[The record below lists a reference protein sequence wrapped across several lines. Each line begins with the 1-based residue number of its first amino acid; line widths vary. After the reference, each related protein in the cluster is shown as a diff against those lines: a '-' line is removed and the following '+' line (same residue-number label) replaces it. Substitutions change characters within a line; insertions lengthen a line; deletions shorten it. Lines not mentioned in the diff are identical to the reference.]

1 MGEMADMALEHT
13 ITFEEQRSSYRV
25 GEMTDQEAY
34 DAGIIDELGYEIPSG
49 LMSNTDSMAVAKVA
63 KLGTPHLPGPEIEPM
78 LALVERATR
87 DQTVDVE
94 KMEKLLA
101 MAERLQAKRAESEY
115 DQAMNAA
122 QSEMQPVARDS
133 DNPQTRSRY
142 VSYGALDRA
151 VRPIY
156 TAHGFSLSFGT
167 RATGPDRVTI
177 TCRVSHRAGHTERVE
192 IEMPAD
198 GKGAK
203 GGDVQTK
210 THATGSA
217 VSYGMRYLLKMI
229 FNIAVGEYDDDGNAA
244 GARKPVRPVY
254 TAPKP
259 ASPASQPTK
268 APSEPAGKGLT
279 AVLNVLNAFQE
290 RCKAKL
296 VEKAQSD
303 PQSLPYWQRYASDK
317 GWILPNEPI
326 DRILGNVTQVFVLD
340 RARDVHGNSA
350 AVQEQFLAH
359 EKAVKAMMEEAAM
372 ATIEERAEPPS
383 IAGHKDK
390 ANLGCPNCGHKDVG
404 LSKEFDGIL
413 ECQACKWQ
421 WDVETGD
428 YFEEHEW
435 EKIICPIPPP
445 GVTKKEY
452 DQQPM
457 TLGQLFRTDSKRA
470 YGLCM
475 NNSEAKAKLGRDF
488 KGKHYPP
495 SNADIEFGRACDQ
508 AKFHME
514 QNKNTGEDS
523 DPDTNAPF

>member
-1 MGEMADMALEHT
+1 MP
-13 ITFEEQRSSYRV
+13 
-25 GEMTDQEAY
+25 EA
-34 DAGIIDELGYEIPSG
+34 IR
-49 LMSNTDSMAVAKVA
+49 
-63 KLGTPHLPGPEIEPM
+63 GPEIEPM

-87 DQTVDVE
+87 DSTVDVE

-167 RATGPDRVTI
+167 RSAGPDRVTI

-229 FNIAVGEYDDDGNAA
+229 FNIAIDEYDDDGNAA
-244 GARKPVRPVY
+244 AGKRAQFTPRPAPAPV
-254 TAPKP
+254 KP
-259 ASPASQPTK
+259 ASPASQPAK
-268 APSEPAGKGLT
+268 APSKPAGKGLT
-279 AVLNVLNAFQE
+279 AVLNAFQE

-296 VEKAQSD
+296 VEKAKSD
-303 PQSLPYWQRYASDK
+303 PASVPYWQRYATDK

-340 RARDVHGNSA
+340 RSRDVHGNSA

-359 EKAVKAMMEEAAM
+359 EKAVLAMM
-372 ATIEERAEPPS
+372 AEPQEPVDEPPPPLLPKP
-383 IAGHKDK
+383 AGVHREHSMGGAVDA

-413 ECQACKWQ
+413 ECQGCKWQ
-421 WDVETGD
+421 WDVVSGD

-435 EKIICPIPPP
+435 QKVICPIPPP

-452 DQQPM
+452 DAQPM

-470 YGLCM
+470 YGLAM

-495 SNADIEFGRACDQ
+495 SNADIEFGRACDH

-514 QNKNTGEDS
+514 QSKNKNTDSEDS
-523 DPDTNAPF
+523 NPY

>member
-1 MGEMADMALEHT
+1 MIDPDQTLDIGLPADVEH
-13 ITFEEQRSSYRV
+13 QQPAMKMR
-25 GEMTDQEAY
+25 
-34 DAGIIDELGYEIPSG
+34 
-49 LMSNTDSMAVAKVA
+49 
-63 KLGTPHLPGPEIEPM
+63 GPEIEPM

-87 DQTVDVE
+87 DSTIDVE
-94 KMEKLLA
+94 KMERLLA

-122 QSEMQPVARDS
+122 QSEMLPVARDS

-177 TCRVSHRAGHTERVE
+177 TCRVSHRAGHTDRVE

-244 GARKPVRPVY
+244 AGAKRQQY
-254 TAPKP
+254 TPKAAPTPFKRAKP
-259 ASPASQPTK
+259 ASPAS
-268 APSEPAGKGLT
+268 PASPKGL
-279 AVLNVLNAFQE
+279 ASVLNAFME

-296 VEKAQSD
+296 VEKAKANVVN
-303 PQSLPYWQRYASDK
+303 LPYWDMYAQDR
-317 GWILPNEPI
+317 GWILPNETI
-326 DRILGNVTQVFVLD
+326 EAILGNPAQVFVLD
-340 RARDVHGNSA
+340 YNKDVAGNTP
-350 AVQEQFLAH
+350 AVTEQFLAH
-359 EKAVKAMMEEAAM
+359 EKAVMSLAAEHPVEGAIQDGVGPNFEE
-372 ATIEERAEPPS
+372 PVS
-383 IAGHKDK
+383 IAGTKD
-390 ANLGCPNCGHKDVG
+390 ASAQGCPNCGHKAVVM
-404 LSKEFDGIL
+404 SKDYDGIL
-413 ECQACKWQ
+413 VCQACAWQ
-421 WDVETGD
+421 WDVQTGD

-435 EKIICPIPPP
+435 QKVICPIPPP
-445 GVTKKEY
+445 GTTKRDY

-457 TLGQLFRTDSKRA
+457 TLGQVFRVDNKRA
-470 YGLCM
+470 YGLTM
-475 NNSEAKAKLGRDF
+475 NCSEAKARLGRDW
-488 KGKHYPP
+488 KGKHYAP
-495 SNADIEFGRACDQ
+495 SDADIAFGRACDQ
-508 AKFHME
+508 AKVHME
-514 QNKNTGEDS
+514 QAKEQGE
-523 DPDTNAPF
+523 PDNEIDQPF

>member
-1 MGEMADMALEHT
+1 
-13 ITFEEQRSSYRV
+13 
-25 GEMTDQEAY
+25 MTDAIDIEHNQQAVQ
-34 DAGIIDELGYEIPSG
+34 GI
-49 LMSNTDSMAVAKVA
+49 KVR
-63 KLGTPHLPGPEIEPM
+63 GPEIEPM

-87 DQTVDVE
+87 DQTVGVE

-122 QSEMQPVARDS
+122 QSEMLPVARDS

-203 GGDVQTK
+203 GGDVQTR

-229 FNIAVGEYDDDGNAA
+229 FNIAVGEYDDDGSAA
-244 GARKPVRPVY
+244 SPKR
-254 TAPKP
+254 TATPFKRAESAQPGKVPRVPGKVKP
-259 ASPASQPTK
+259 AQ
-268 APSEPAGKGLT
+268 SEPVSGKGLL
-279 AVLNVLNAFQE
+279 AVLDVFQE

-296 VEKAQSD
+296 VEKAKSD
-303 PQSLPYWQRYASDK
+303 HENAPYWQRYAVDR
-317 GWILPNEPI
+317 GWILPTEGI
-326 DRILGNVTQVFVLD
+326 EAIMGNATQVFVLD
-340 RARDVHGNSA
+340 RTKDISGNSA

-359 EKAVKAMMEEAAM
+359 EKAVRSLA
-372 ATIEERAEPPS
+372 IELKGGDVDEPDEPVS
-383 IAGHKDK
+383 IAGTKD
-390 ANLGCPNCGHKDVG
+390 ASAQGCPNCGHKAVIM
-404 LSKEFDGIL
+404 SKDFDGIL
-413 ECQACKWQ
+413 VCQACAWQ
-421 WDVETGD
+421 WDVQTGD

-435 EKIICPIPPP
+435 QKVICPIPPP
-445 GVTKKEY
+445 GTTKKEY
-452 DQQPM
+452 DRQPM
-457 TLGQLFRTDSKRA
+457 TLGQVFRVDNKRA
-470 YGLCM
+470 YGLVM
-475 NNSEAKAKLGRDF
+475 NNSEAKARLGRDW
-488 KGKHYPP
+488 KGKHYAP
-495 SNADIEFGRACDQ
+495 SDADIAFGRACDQ
-508 AKFHME
+508 ARAHLE
-514 QNKNTGEDS
+514 QAKEQDSGEDPNPYDDMS
-523 DPDTNAPF
+523 P

>member
-1 MGEMADMALEHT
+1 M
-13 ITFEEQRSSYRV
+13 
-25 GEMTDQEAY
+25 GEMTDYHMHDQP
-34 DAGIIDELGYEIPSG
+34 IDTGDQ
-49 LMSNTDSMAVAKVA
+49 T
-63 KLGTPHLPGPEIEPM
+63 HLPVSKRPQGPEIEPM

-229 FNIAVGEYDDDGNAA
+229 FNVSVGEFDDDGNAA
-244 GARKPVRPVY
+244 GAKVGKSAATFPPKA
-254 TAPKP
+254 APTPFK
-259 ASPASQPTK
+259 K
-268 APSEPAGKGLT
+268 APAVKPTEPVSGKGLT
-279 AVLNVLNAFQE
+279 AALNAFQE
-290 RCKAKL
+290 RCKERLVSKAKSNQ
-296 VEKAQSD
+296 EN
-303 PQSLPYWQRYASDK
+303 LPYWQRYAVDR

-326 DRILGNVTQVFVLD
+326 DRILGDLVAPVFVLD
-340 RARDVHGNSA
+340 YSKDVAGNTP
-350 AVQEQFLAH
+350 AVTEQFLAH
-359 EKAVKAMMEEAAM
+359 EKAVMALAAERPVEGAVQDGVGPNFEE
-372 ATIEERAEPPS
+372 PVS
-383 IAGHKDK
+383 IAGTKDSS
-390 ANLGCPNCGHKDVG
+390 AQGCPNCGHKAVVM
-404 LSKEFDGIL
+404 SKDYDGIL
-413 ECQACKWQ
+413 VCQACALQ
-421 WDVETGD
+421 WDIETGN
-428 YFEEHEW
+428 YYEEHEW
-435 EKIICPIPPP
+435 QKVICPIPPKGIP
-445 GVTKKEY
+445 KREY
-452 DQQPM
+452 DKQPS
-457 TLGQLFRTDSKRA
+457 TLGQIAREDSKRFF
-470 YGLCM
+470 GIVK
-475 NNSEAKAKLGRDF
+475 NNTEAKGWVGRD
-488 KGKHYPP
+488 GKQRPP
-495 SNADIEFGRACDQ
+495 SDSDIAFAAACRE
-508 AKFHME
+508 AVFHME
-514 QNKNTGEDS
+514 QSKEQDTGEDANPA
-523 DPDTNAPF
+523 DDVPY

>member
-1 MGEMADMALEHT
+1 MNDSPTNQNPAV
-13 ITFEEQRSSYRV
+13 I
-25 GEMTDQEAY
+25 
-34 DAGIIDELGYEIPSG
+34 EIGQP
-49 LMSNTDSMAVAKVA
+49 VR
-63 KLGTPHLPGPEIEPM
+63 GPEIEPM

-87 DQTVDVE
+87 DQSVDVE

-122 QSEMQPVARDS
+122 QSEMLPVARDS

-244 GARKPVRPVY
+244 AGPKRAQSAYKPGPTPFKR
-254 TAPKP
+254 AKP
-259 ASPASQPTK
+259 ASPASP
-268 APSEPAGKGLT
+268 KGLT
-279 AVLNVLNAFQE
+279 ALLNDFLE
-290 RCKAKL
+290 RCKERL
-296 VEKAQSD
+296 VSVAQED
-303 PQSLPYWQRYASDK
+303 GESLPYWQRYAVDK

-326 DRILGNVTQVFVLD
+326 TAILGNVNQVFKVD
-340 RARDVHGNSA
+340 YTKDVKANTAS
-350 AVQEQFLAH
+350 VQEQFLAH
-359 EKAVKAMMEEAAM
+359 EKAVMAM
-372 ATIEERAEPPS
+372 AAEAVEGAVQDGVGPNFDEPVS
-383 IAGHKDK
+383 IAGAKD
-390 ANLGCPNCGHKDVG
+390 ASAQGCPNCGHKSVVM
-404 LSKEFDGIL
+404 SKDYDGIL
-413 ECQACKWQ
+413 VCQACAWQ
-421 WDVETGD
+421 WDVVSGD
-428 YFEEHEW
+428 YYEEHEW
-435 EKIICPIPPP
+435 QKVICPIPPP
-445 GVTKKEY
+445 GMTKKEY

-457 TLGQLFRTDSKRA
+457 TLGQVFRVDNKRA
-470 YGLCM
+470 YGLTM
-475 NNSEAKAKLGRDF
+475 NCSEAKARLGRDW
-488 KGKHYPP
+488 KGKHYGP
-495 SNADIEFGRACDQ
+495 SDADIAFGRACDQ
-508 AKFHME
+508 ARAHLE
-514 QNKNTGEDS
+514 QAKEQDSGEDPNPYDDMS
-523 DPDTNAPF
+523 P

>member
-1 MGEMADMALEHT
+1 VDSNHRLPKSHNMND
-13 ITFEEQRSSYRV
+13 SSTTQNPAVIEV
-25 GEMTDQEAY
+25 G
-34 DAGIIDELGYEIPSG
+34 PP
-49 LMSNTDSMAVAKVA
+49 AVR
-63 KLGTPHLPGPEIEPM
+63 GPEIEPM

-244 GARKPVRPVY
+244 AGRKPMRPAY

-268 APSEPAGKGLT
+268 APSEPVGKGLT
-279 AVLNVLNAFQE
+279 SVLNAFQE
-290 RCKAKL
+290 RCKQKL

-303 PQSLPYWQRYASDK
+303 PQSLPYWQQYAVEK

-359 EKAVKAMMEEAAM
+359 ESAVKAMMMTEPQDAVGGLVGELQP
-372 ATIEERAEPPS
+372 EDKPPS
-383 IAGHKDK
+383 IAGHTNK

-413 ECQACKWQ
+413 ECQACAWQ
-421 WDVETGD
+421 WDIVSGD
-428 YFEEHEW
+428 YYEEHPW
-435 EKIICPIPPP
+435 AAVVCPIPPKGMP
-445 GVTKKEY
+445 KKQY
-452 DQQPM
+452 DEQPM
-457 TLGQLFRTDSKRA
+457 TLGQIARMDPKRFF
-470 YGLCM
+470 GIVK
-475 NNSEAKAKLGRDF
+475 NNQEAKGWTDRN
-488 KGKHYPP
+488 GKTRPP
-495 SNADIEFGRACDQ
+495 SDADVAFALACRH
-508 AKFHME
+508 AVLHME
-514 QNKNTGEDS
+514 QSKTLAEEDS
-523 DPDTNAPF
+523 GQPF

>member
-1 MGEMADMALEHT
+1 MKDPNQPNQP
-13 ITFEEQRSSYRV
+13 IDI
-25 GEMTDQEAY
+25 DQAQ
-34 DAGIIDELGYEIPSG
+34 
-49 LMSNTDSMAVAKVA
+49 AVAVRW
-63 KLGTPHLPGPEIEPM
+63 PCGPEIEPM

-94 KMEKLLA
+94 KMERLLV

-167 RATGPDRVTI
+167 RATGPDRVVV

-192 IEMPAD
+192 IDMPAD

-244 GARKPVRPVY
+244 AGKRPYAAPRAYPEPGKVPGVPGTVRP
-254 TAPKP
+254 A
-259 ASPASQPTK
+259 K
-268 APSEPAGKGLT
+268 APSEPVGKGLT
-279 AVLNVLNAFQE
+279 AVLNAFQE
-290 RCKAKL
+290 RCKQKL
-296 VEKAQSD
+296 VEKAKSD
-303 PQSLPYWQRYASDK
+303 PAGLPYWQRYASDK

-326 DRILGNVTQVFVLD
+326 EAILGNVTQVFVLD

-359 EKAVKAMMEEAAM
+359 EKAVMAMMAWDKEPYEEAWTQGAGGKV
-372 ATIEERAEPPS
+372 APEEQGAEPTS
-383 IAGHKDK
+383 IAGHKDA

-413 ECQACKWQ
+413 ECQGCKWQ
-421 WDVETGD
+421 WDVESGD
-428 YFEEHEW
+428 YYEEHEW
-435 EKIICPIPPP
+435 QKIICPIQPP

-470 YGLCM
+470 YGLAM

-508 AKFHME
+508 ARFHME
-514 QNKNTGEDS
+514 QAKNKNTGEDPNPE
-523 DPDTNAPF
+523 DDVPY

>member
-1 MGEMADMALEHT
+1 MNDSSQPIDIGKLPICDPPPP
-13 ITFEEQRSSYRV
+13 EQPV
-25 GEMTDQEAY
+25 
-34 DAGIIDELGYEIPSG
+34 
-49 LMSNTDSMAVAKVA
+49 AVR
-63 KLGTPHLPGPEIEPM
+63 GPEIEPM

-87 DQTVDVE
+87 DQTGDGE

-244 GARKPVRPVY
+244 AGRKPQFTQKPAP
-254 TAPKP
+254 TPKP
-259 ASPASQPTK
+259 ASPASQPAK
-268 APSEPAGKGLT
+268 ARPVANRIGLT
-279 AVLNVLNAFQE
+279 AVLNDFQE
-290 RCKAKL
+290 R
-296 VEKAQSD
+296 
-303 PQSLPYWQRYASDK
+303 
-317 GWILPNEPI
+317 
-326 DRILGNVTQVFVLD
+326 
-340 RARDVHGNSA
+340 
-350 AVQEQFLAH
+350 
-359 EKAVKAMMEEAAM
+359 
-372 ATIEERAEPPS
+372 
-383 IAGHKDK
+383 
-390 ANLGCPNCGHKDVG
+390 
-404 LSKEFDGIL
+404 
-413 ECQACKWQ
+413 
-421 WDVETGD
+421 
-428 YFEEHEW
+428 
-435 EKIICPIPPP
+435 
-445 GVTKKEY
+445 
-452 DQQPM
+452 
-457 TLGQLFRTDSKRA
+457 
-470 YGLCM
+470 
-475 NNSEAKAKLGRDF
+475 
-488 KGKHYPP
+488 
-495 SNADIEFGRACDQ
+495 
-508 AKFHME
+508 
-514 QNKNTGEDS
+514 
-523 DPDTNAPF
+523 

>member
-1 MGEMADMALEHT
+1 
-13 ITFEEQRSSYRV
+13 
-25 GEMTDQEAY
+25 MTDAIDIEHNQQAVQ
-34 DAGIIDELGYEIPSG
+34 GI
-49 LMSNTDSMAVAKVA
+49 KVR
-63 KLGTPHLPGPEIEPM
+63 GPEIEPM

-122 QSEMQPVARDS
+122 QSEMLPVARDS

-167 RATGPDRVTI
+167 RASGPDRVTI

-229 FNIAVGEYDDDGNAA
+229 FNVSVGEFDDDGNAA
-244 GARKPVRPVY
+244 AGPKRASRP
-254 TAPKP
+254 APTPFKRAKP
-259 ASPASQPTK
+259 ASPASQASP
-268 APSEPAGKGLT
+268 KGL
-279 AVLNVLNAFQE
+279 ASALNAFRE

-296 VEKAQSD
+296 VEKAKANVVN
-303 PQSLPYWQRYASDK
+303 LPYWDMYAQDQ
-317 GWILPNEPI
+317 GWILSNETI
-326 DRILGNVTQVFVLD
+326 EAILGHGAWSPVFVLD
-340 RARDVHGNSA
+340 YNKDVAGNTP
-350 AVQEQFLAH
+350 AVTEQFLAH
-359 EKAVKAMMEEAAM
+359 EKAVMSLAAEHPVEGAVQDGVGPNFEE
-372 ATIEERAEPPS
+372 PVS
-383 IAGHKDK
+383 IGGVTDK
-390 ANLGCPNCGHKDVG
+390 SAQGCPNCGHKAVVM
-404 LSKEFDGIL
+404 SKDYDGIL
-413 ECQACKWQ
+413 VCQACAWQ
-421 WDVETGD
+421 WDVQTGD

-435 EKIICPIPPP
+435 QKVICPIPPP
-445 GVTKKEY
+445 GVTKKDY
-452 DQQPM
+452 DAQPM
-457 TLGQLFRTDSKRA
+457 TLGQVFRVDNKRG
-470 YGLCM
+470 YGLVL
-475 NNSEAKAKLGRDF
+475 NNSEAKARLGRDW
-488 KGKHYPP
+488 KGKHYGP
-495 SNADIEFGRACDQ
+495 SDADIAFGRACDQ
-508 AKFHME
+508 ARAHLE
-514 QNKNTGEDS
+514 QAKEQDSGEDS
-523 DPDTNAPF
+523 NPYDDMSP